1 MMKRIIGATLASCAL
16 LLAGCSD
23 TTDHAEETAT
33 QETTTE
39 EAKPEFVQIGD
50 TIPVDCA
57 GNECSGELKVEK
69 IQLGGECEVPL
80 IAEDAPEGMQLV
92 QISGV
97 LTATKEVTDDTGAEL
112 GALPET
118 PVAWDSEDFKRTA
131 EWAEFCDI
139 PQQQEMWKSLPAK
152 MGEKVRIYG
161 SYLIPQGAKELG
173 IANSK
178 FDLTKV
184 EAAEEATTSEST
196 SQQTTEKSEQ
206 PTEKTTVEQPPAA
219 PAEPEEDPVVGYTEA
234 PGQEE
239 PHVMEKQIAS
249 CGDPSIHETG
259 TTFFTDGTSGWTENC
274 AAQMM

>member
-1 MMKRIIGATLASCAL
+1 MKRIIGVTLASCVL

-23 TTDHAEETAT
+23 STDHAEETVT
-33 QETTTE
+33 PKTTTE
-39 EAKPEFVQIGD
+39 EAKPEFAQIGD

-80 IAEDAPEGMQLV
+80 LAEDTPEGMQLV

-97 LTATKEVTDDTGAEL
+97 LTATKEVTDDTGAEI
-112 GALPET
+112 GVFPET
-118 PVAWDSEDFKRTA
+118 PVAWDSEEFKTTA
-131 EWAEFCDI
+131 EWAKFCDI
-139 PQQQEMWKSLPAK
+139 PQQQELWNFLPAK

-161 SYLIPQGAKELG
+161 SFLIPQGAEELG

-178 FDLTKV
+178 FDLSKV
-184 EAAEEATTSEST
+184 EAAEEATASEST

-206 PTEKTTVEQPPAA
+206 PAEETAVEQPPAA

-259 TTFFTDGTSGWTENC
+259 TTFFTDGTSGWTQNC
-274 AAQMM
+274 ASQMM